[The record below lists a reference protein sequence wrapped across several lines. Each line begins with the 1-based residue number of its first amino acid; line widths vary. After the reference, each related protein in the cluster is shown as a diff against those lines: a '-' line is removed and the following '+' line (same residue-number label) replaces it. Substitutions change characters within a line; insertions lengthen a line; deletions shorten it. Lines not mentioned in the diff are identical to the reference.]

1 MTIPRHNNWGY
12 RDKIS
17 FWSGS
22 DYEEKFKLNL
32 ADPVTQAL
40 LKQYQWLEPECITY
54 QFNSHGFRDQQF
66 DNRNCGLAFGCSF
79 TQGVGVAEQDTW
91 PRLLSK
97 MLGIHVWNLGIG
109 GCALDTIYRISEY
122 YIHMLKPKFVV
133 LLVPPPWRVE
143 YATSNTD
150 FELLLPTTLQANNAG
165 SFVKNWFA
173 NEVNSILNRKKNIQA
188 LSYICQG
195 ASTPLYMLDTQK
207 LGNDCCARDLLHPGR
222 QYHLKIS
229 DLFNSMISC

>member
-1 MTIPRHNNWGY
+1 MTIPRHDNWAY

-32 ADPVTQAL
+32 TDPVTEAL
-40 LKQYQWLEPECITY
+40 LKQYQWIEPGCITY
-54 QFNSHGFRDQQF
+54 QFNSYGFRDQQF
-66 DNRNCGLAFGCSF
+66 DNRDCGLAFGCSF

-91 PRLLSK
+91 PRLLSE

-122 YIHMLKPKFVV
+122 YINMIKPKFVV

-143 YATSNTD
+143 CAMSNID
-150 FELLLPTTLQANNAG
+150 FEILLPNTLSANNAG

-173 NEVNSILNRKKNIQA
+173 NEVNSILSKQKNIQA

-195 ASTPLYMLDTQK
+195 ASVPLYMLDTQE
-207 LGNDCCARDLLHPGR
+207 LGNDYQARDLLHPGR

-229 DLFNSMISC
+229 HLFNSMISC